1 MKHDQV
7 IELLPWFLNGT
18 LAADEQH
25 SIEAHLE
32 HCEECGRQLSEFRAL
47 SDAAAEL
54 SDETPEEPEGLFARV
69 LADIDGL
76 EAEARAPA
84 AATATS
90 SGLLTRAL
98 RGLEAWWEPLTR
110 PTRLALATQSLALI
124 ATLGLLV
131 TLWSPTG
138 SLQTLSGPEGVAMSD
153 QAHLIVGFHD
163 GVAELELRELLVE
176 LDGQIVHGPSSIGL
190 YTIELSFPRREQAR
204 LAALIAT
211 LRERSELLRFVEPA
225 R

>member
-1 MKHDQV
+1 MKHDQA

-18 LAADEQH
+18 LSADEQR
-25 SIEAHLE
+25 SLEVHLE

-47 SDAAAEL
+47 SDAAADL

-69 LADIDGL
+69 LADIDQL
-76 EAEARAPA
+76 EAETQAPARAAP
-84 AATATS
+84 TS
-90 SGLLTRAL
+90 SGLLARAL

-110 PTRLALATQSLALI
+110 PTRLALATQSVALI

-138 SLQTLSGPEGVAMSD
+138 SMQTLSGPEGVATSGR
-153 QAHLIVGFHD
+153 AHLIVGFHD
-163 GVAELELRELLVE
+163 GVAELEVRELLVE

-190 YTIELSFPRREQAR
+190 YTIELPLPRSQQEL
-204 LAALIAT
+204 LAALVEA
-211 LRERSELLRFVEPA
+211 LRERTDLIRFVELA
-225 R
+225 Q